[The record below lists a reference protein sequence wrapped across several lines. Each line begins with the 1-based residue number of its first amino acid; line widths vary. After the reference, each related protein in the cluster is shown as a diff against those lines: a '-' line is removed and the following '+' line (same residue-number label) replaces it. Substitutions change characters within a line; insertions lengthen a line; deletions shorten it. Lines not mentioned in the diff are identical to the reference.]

1 MLLLAEVTLAG
12 LVFLSRSE
20 ASAQMLLSVRGDS
33 SRPSSHASGL
43 VLRAKGMSAVLAPH
57 ASNSRSA
64 EALQAVLNL
73 VVTQPSGAAMTTRI
87 SCATKLG
94 PRIDLAISIDD
105 IPMNVRTNARPCRSE
120 FLNSGTD
127 KFGPHPKGLRP
138 NRWNLFA
145 LKIRRSIPLKLIAAP
160 AGSYS
165 ARTISFASR
174 LSSPGH
180 DQLSELLMLY
190 VCADIRRLDGMAR
203 SNSSEMRRLLISLS
217 NWMRRV

>member
-20 ASAQMLLSVRGDS
+20 ASAHMLLSVRGDS

-64 EALQAVLNL
+64 EALQAVLSL

-127 KFGPHPKGLRP
+127 KFGPHPNP

-145 LKIRRSIPLKLIAAP
+145 LNIRRS
-160 AGSYS
+160 
-165 ARTISFASR
+165 R
-174 LSSPGH
+174 
-180 DQLSELLMLY
+180 
-190 VCADIRRLDGMAR
+190 
-203 SNSSEMRRLLISLS
+203 
-217 NWMRRV
+217 